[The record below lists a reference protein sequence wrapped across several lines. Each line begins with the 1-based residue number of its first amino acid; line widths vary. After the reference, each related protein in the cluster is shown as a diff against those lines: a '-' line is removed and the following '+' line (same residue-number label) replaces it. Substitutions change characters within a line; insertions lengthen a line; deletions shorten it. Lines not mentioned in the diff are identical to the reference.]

1 MGGVFRRRCTGRK
14 PVGLFCMQRKMGT
27 AENEIGKGESVCLW
41 AEGKIVF
48 LMFDTVRAQ
57 CKHKPRLS
65 NRAWIRSVSN
75 QRSTSKYRT
84 LVVGNLVT

>member
-1 MGGVFRRRCTGRK
+1 VFRRRCTGRK

-57 CKHKPRLS
+57 CKHKPVYQTGPGLGQYQIKDLLQ
-65 NRAWIRSVSN
+65 NTA
-75 QRSTSKYRT
+75 
-84 LVVGNLVT
+84 LLL